1 MLGIPALVPSFVAA
15 YSVVGERQQGTLEPV
30 LTTPIRREELLLGKA
45 LAALL
50 PSLAVAYL
58 VYGLFLACV
67 ELFAAPAVA
76 SALIRLPD
84 LLAQLFF
91 TPLLAGWSIWIAILI
106 STRSNDI
113 RVAQQFAMLASL
125 PSIAV
130 TTLVAFNVIKVSLV
144 AGLVA
149 AAALLL
155 LNLDRL
161 AVRVGDVRPRTAHHR
176 HEGMRYGNRPTSL
189 PHGGERRKGPPS
201 RGGRGAVDVGDRGV
215 EGPIEL
221 LVGLLAVEILGQR
234 PREAGDQAVV
244 ASEPGVGVGL
254 GVAAGQRDHPQDLG
268 VLDQLGVEVVRAG
281 WRASA

>member
-1 MLGIPALVPSFVAA
+1 MSINSRRVRAIVGKELRDFRRNRSLTIGMAIVPVLFCVQPFVAVFTLDPAASTALSQEHVLLYLLGIPALVPSFVAA

-30 LTTPIRREELLLGKA
+30 LTTPIRGEELLLGKA

-50 PSLAVAYL
+50 PSLAVAYV

-67 ELFAAPAVA
+67 ELFAAQAVA
-76 SALIRLPD
+76 SALIRAPD

-113 RVAQQFAMLASL
+113 RVAQQFALLASL

-130 TTLVAFNVIKVSLV
+130 TTLVGLNVIKVSLV

-155 LNLDRL
+155 LNR
-161 AVRVGDVRPRTAHHR
+161 
-176 HEGMRYGNRPTSL
+176 
-189 PHGGERRKGPPS
+189 
-201 RGGRGAVDVGDRGV
+201 
-215 EGPIEL
+215 I
-221 LVGLLAVEILGQR
+221 
-234 PREAGDQAVV
+234 
-244 ASEPGVGVGL
+244 
-254 GVAAGQRDHPQDLG
+254 
-268 VLDQLGVEVVRAG
+268 G
-281 WRASA
+281 WRFASAMFDREQLIIGTR